1 MQDSIQSL
9 RHDFHDAPM
18 LHNMWEMSRLQAFIQ
33 RPNIFTRAN
42 LRDSLASLTKLRRS
56 GGSNAALVRGGG
68 RGGRHPHRGTYSG
81 SDSSYGG
88 MLPCLG
94 LHVRHGDAL
103 QDTRGE
109 LNLTRT
115 LAAHMS
121 CASKLTSELSLPN
134 IFLASDNNTLFDIV
148 ARKYPQF
155 NWYAQKRVIKA
166 YDGNMYQHMNEK
178 SHNKEIANLLVS

>member
-1 MQDSIQSL
+1 
-9 RHDFHDAPM
+9 
-18 LHNMWEMSRLQAFIQ
+18 
-33 RPNIFTRAN
+33 
-42 LRDSLASLTKLRRS
+42 
-56 GGSNAALVRGGG
+56 
-68 RGGRHPHRGTYSG
+68 
-81 SDSSYGG
+81 
-88 MLPCLG
+88 
-94 LHVRHGDAL
+94 VRHGDAL

-121 CASKLTSELSLPN
+121 CASKLTSEMSLPN

-155 NWYAQKRVIKA
+155 NWFAQKRVIKA

-178 SHNKEIANLLVS
+178 SHNKEIANLLVSQLSSSIAHLHVHYRVYCSILLIVYSSLCYGTV